1 MTEEQFISSLP
12 YRLVERY
19 LKRKYPWIKEI
30 VPSPYWNNYEMVR
43 FIDVIIDPKEL
54 SNIFG
59 LDLAIWV
66 RRGEYEAPYVSLFFE
81 NGPEMKEIAE
91 FQTEL
96 EKSIKKIQKSVAL
109 PDDYKSDKIIVAGT
123 YRSI

>member
-12 YRLVERY
+12 YRLVERF
-19 LKRKYPWIKEI
+19 LKRKYPWIKRI
-30 VPSPYWNNYEMVR
+30 VPSSYWNDYEMVR
-43 FIDVIIDPKEL
+43 FIDIIIDPKEL

-59 LDLAIWV
+59 LDLARWV
-66 RRGEYEAPYVSLFFE
+66 RRGEYHGPYISLFFE
-81 NGPEMKEIAE
+81 GGPEMKEIAE

-96 EKSIKKIQKSVAL
+96 EQSIKKIQRSVAL
-109 PDDYKSDKIIVAGT
+109 PDDYKSDKIIVGGT